1 MTFAELKRG
10 SAVAAMACLVACSSQ
25 RAGDDTRSA
34 ETPRTAAHKASPG
47 AAIYK
52 AECTKCHGK
61 NGEGVKGEYDDALV
75 GDWSLEKLTRYI
87 AKNMPDDDPGTLSH
101 ADSETVARYI
111 NDAFYS
117 REARARNNPARVEL
131 VRLTNRQYVNT
142 VGDLLKSFSDADAPL
157 GNERGLRGNY
167 RKGGRRRGGG
177 ANLERVD
184 PQVSFDFGPG
194 HPFGPVTHD
203 SVNKTTNEFSMSWSG
218 SVIADESG
226 DYEFIVKTPN
236 GSRLWV
242 NDEETPLIDASVV
255 SGKVDEYRAT
265 RRLIGGRV
273 YPLRLEC
280 NKAAKDNTGAIAL
293 LWKPPHGVDQ
303 VIPARNLSPA
313 RVSPTFV
320 INTPFPADDS
330 SVGYE
335 RGVMVSKA
343 WDEATTHAAIE
354 VANYV
359 TKNLDRLSGSRVSDT
374 NRTAKVQAFCAEF
387 VSAAFR
393 RPLTEEQKQVYV
405 ASQFKDAPKIDDAAK
420 RVVLLALKSPRFLYL
435 GLDNNQPDDFEVA
448 MRLSFHLWDSLP
460 DAELRKVAA
469 SHALQTPGQVSEQAR
484 RMLGDPRARAKM
496 LAFLH
501 HWLHLSRAEDL
512 SKDAKLFPGFT
523 PEIIADLRTSLN
535 LFLEDVVWSPSSDYR
550 RLLMEDDLWV
560 NNRLAKFYGVN
571 TNVNDDFVKVNLN
584 PKERCG
590 VITHPYLLAMFSYPR
605 STSPIHRGV
614 FLTRNIVGR
623 ALRPPPVAVAFK
635 EGDFAPNLTMREK
648 ISELTRPQ
656 ACQGCHSAINPLGF
670 SLEHYDAVG
679 RFRTKDGD
687 KPVDAVSD
695 YIADDG
701 ATVRL
706 TGARDVAEFAVN
718 NEHAQNAFVEQ
729 LFHSI
734 VKQPLLAY
742 GSDVQARLRKSFV
755 ASGFNIQ
762 KLLVDIA
769 TVSSLDGV
777 KAGALARRSV
787 TNLETGSAALSRDA
801 ATEEKRKL

>member
-1 MTFAELKRG
+1 MIFVELKRG
-10 SAVAAMACLVACSSQ
+10 STVLLCAGLMACSSQ
-25 RAGDDTRSA
+25 PPAKNGQ
-34 ETPRTAAHKASPG
+34 AANASFAVAPKNSHG
-47 AAIYK
+47 ANLYK
-52 AECTKCHGK
+52 AECARCHGK
-61 NGEGVKGEYDDALV
+61 NGEGVKDKYDDALV
-75 GDWSLEKLTRYI
+75 GDWSLEKLIRYV
-87 AKNMPDDDPGTLSH
+87 AKNMPEDDPGSLKA
-101 ADSETVARYI
+101 ADAETVARYI

-142 VGDLLKSFSDADAPL
+142 VADLLKSFSEADTSL
-157 GNERGLRGNY
+157 GNERGLRANY
-167 RKGGRRRGGG
+167 RRGGRRFGG
-177 ANLERVD
+177 AGNFERVD
-184 PQVSFDFGPG
+184 PQVNFDFGPR

-203 SVNKTTNEFSMSWSG
+203 SVNKTTNQFSITWRG

-226 DYEFIVKTPN
+226 DYEFVIKTPN

-242 NDEETPLIDASVV
+242 NDEDTPLIDASVV

-265 RRLIGGRV
+265 RRLIGGRA
-273 YPLRLEC
+273 YPLQLEC
-280 NKAAKDNTGAIAL
+280 NKAAKDDVSAIAL
-293 LWKPPHGVDQ
+293 MWKPPHGAEQIV
-303 VIPARNLSPA
+303 PARNLSPT

-320 INTPFPADDS
+320 ITTPFPADDS

-354 VANYV
+354 VANHV
-359 TKNLDRLSGSRVSDT
+359 TKNLDRLAGSSPNNT
-374 NRTAKVQAFCAEF
+374 NRAVKVQAFCTEF

-393 RPLTEEQKQVYV
+393 RPLIEEEKRVYV
-405 ASQFKDAPKIDDAAK
+405 SAHFSEAGKVDDAAK

-435 GLDNNQPDDFEVA
+435 GLDKNQPDDFEVA
-448 MRLSFHLWDSLP
+448 ARLSFGLWDSMP
-460 DAELRKVAA
+460 DAELRKAA
-469 SHALQTPGQVSEQAR
+469 ANKTLRTPGQLSEQTR
-484 RMLGDPRARAKM
+484 RMLADPRARAKM
-496 LAFLH
+496 QYFLH
-501 HWLHLSRAEDL
+501 HWLQVSRAEDL

-560 NNRLAKFYGVN
+560 NNRLAQFYGVN
-571 TNVNDDFVKVNLN
+571 TNATDDFVKVNLS

-706 TGARDVAEFAVN
+706 TGARDVAEFAIR

-742 GSDVQARLRKSFV
+742 GSGVQEQLRRSFV

-762 KLLVDIA
+762 KLLGDIA
-769 TVSSLDGV
+769 AVSSLNGV
-777 KAGALARRSV
+777 KVAGRE
-787 TNLETGSAALSRDA
+787 NTGISESGATAEVVAA
-801 ATEEKRKL
+801 EGKGKL

>member
-1 MTFAELKRG
+1 MILAELKRG
-10 SAVAAMACLVACSSQ
+10 GAALLCAGLVACSSQ
-25 RAGDDTRSA
+25 PSADKPRAA
-34 ETPRTAAHKASPG
+34 ETSRVASHKALPG
-47 AAIYK
+47 ANIYK
-52 AECTKCHGK
+52 AECAKCHGK
-61 NGEGVKGEYDDALV
+61 HGEGVKGKYDDALV

-87 AKNMPDDDPGTLSH
+87 SKNMPDDDPGTLTA
-101 ADSETVARYI
+101 ADAETVARYI

-117 REARARNNPARVEL
+117 REARARNHPARVEL

-142 VGDLLKSFSDADAPL
+142 VADLLKSFADVDAPL

-167 RKGGRRRGGG
+167 RRGGRRFGG
-177 ANLERVD
+177 AGNFERVD
-184 PQVSFDFGPG
+184 PQVNFDFGPR

-203 SVNKTTNEFSMSWSG
+203 SVNKTTNQFSITWRG
-218 SVIADESG
+218 SIIADESG
-226 DYEFIVKTPN
+226 DYEFVIKTPN

-242 NDEETPLIDASVV
+242 NDDETPLIDASVV

-273 YPLRLEC
+273 YPLQLEC
-280 NKAAKDNTGAIAL
+280 NKAAKDEVSAIVL
-293 LWKPPHGVDQ
+293 MWKPPHGVDQ
-303 VIPARNLSPA
+303 VIPTRNLSPA

-320 INTPFPADDS
+320 ITTPFPADDS

-343 WDEATTHAAIE
+343 WDEATTYAAIE

-359 TKNLDRLSGSRVSDT
+359 TKNLDRLSGSNPNST
-374 NRTAKVQAFCAEF
+374 NRSAKVQAFCGEL
-387 VSAAFR
+387 VPAAFR
-393 RPLTEEQKQVYV
+393 RPLTDEEKRIYV
-405 ASQFKDAPKIDDAAK
+405 TAHFKETLKVDDSAK
-420 RVVLLALKSPRFLYL
+420 RVVLLTLKSPRFLYL

-448 MRLSFHLWDSLP
+448 ARLSFGLWDSLP
-460 DAELRKVAA
+460 DAELRKA
-469 SHALQTPGQVSEQAR
+469 SANKGLRTHEQVSEQAR
-484 RMLGDPRARAKM
+484 RMLTDARAHAKM
-496 LAFLH
+496 QYFLH
-501 HWLHLSRAEDL
+501 HWLQLNRAEDL
-512 SKDAKLFPGFT
+512 TKDSKLFPGFT

-571 TNVNDDFVKVNLN
+571 TNATDDFVKVNLS

-623 ALRPPPVAVAFK
+623 ALKPPPIAVAFK
-635 EGDFAPNLTMREK
+635 EADFAPNLTMREK

-706 TGARDVAEFAVN
+706 TGARDVAEFAMK

-742 GSDVQARLRKSFV
+742 GSGVQERLRKSFV

-762 KLLVDIA
+762 KLIGDIA
-769 TVSSLDGV
+769 AVSSLHGV
-777 KAGALARRSV
+777 SSEAVVGKTDISEAEAAAGV
-787 TNLETGSAALSRDA
+787 A
-801 ATEEKRKL
+801 ATEGKGKL